1 MSRCSAS
8 RNSWHRACSQHGVHQ
23 SRGPGLPGA
32 VTAGHPTRIPLT
44 VGPSAFWSIVAA
56 VAIMAVFSL
65 AAGWLIAGRFVRP
78 LRAII
83 TTARDISAS
92 NLHRRL
98 GVRGRGDE
106 FTELGETLD
115 DLFGRLEASFQAQR
129 HFIANASHELRTPL
143 SAGRALLQVALADPE
158 PTVET
163 LRATCEELVE
173 LGDQQER
180 LIAALLTLASS
191 QRGIGQL
198 ECLDLADIAGDA
210 LLARQEE
217 AERHGIHLRAALAA
231 APVTAD
237 PSLAESLVANLLDN
251 AIRHNLPGG
260 QAEISTA
267 LTTAGAVIT
276 VSNTGT
282 LIPPDAVQD
291 LFQPF
296 RQLGTQRT
304 RRGEGHGLG
313 LAIVRAI
320 ADAHGAAL
328 TARARPAGGLDI
340 EVTFPLTSAAQAGQ
354 CPGRDSAAHESAA
367 HQARQPCRIGP
378 DLPAARPGKPPGLR
392 AGHTGMHARLSG
404 SRQAGTRD
412 RRGPSVAVRGKP
424 TVHTDR
430 PGGRTPSAY
439 LHRAVTASGSAMAV
453 SGTALRVQEFDKG
466 RGPVGL
472 PPIG

>member
-1 MSRCSAS
+1 MTLLYGTVICAS
-8 RNSWHRACSQHGVHQ
+8 GVALLGFTQLLAPGLLQHDGYKA
-23 SRGPGLPGA
+23 SGPSLPGA
-32 VTAGHPTRIPLT
+32 VTSRPPTRIPLT
-44 VGPSAFWSIVAA
+44 VGASAFLSIVVAF
-56 VAIMAVFSL
+56 AIMAAFSL
-65 AAGWLIAGRFVRP
+65 AVGWLIAGRFFRP

-92 NLHRRL
+92 NLHQRL
-98 GVRGRGDE
+98 GVRGRSDE

-115 DLFGRLEASFQAQR
+115 DLLARLEASFQAQR

-143 SAGRALLQVALADPE
+143 TAGRALLQVALADPE

-180 LIAALLTLASS
+180 LISALLALASS
-191 QRGIGQL
+191 QRGIGQP

-217 AERHGIHLRAALAA
+217 AERRGIHLRAALDA
-231 APVTAD
+231 APVTTD
-237 PSLAESLVANLLDN
+237 VNLTESLIANLLDN
-251 AIRHNLPGG
+251 AIRHNMPGG

-267 LTTAGAVIT
+267 LTTAGAVIA
-276 VSNTGT
+276 VSNTGVP
-282 LIPPDAVQD
+282 IPPDAVQD

-296 RQLGTQRT
+296 RQLGTERT

-340 EVTFPLTSAAQAGQ
+340 EVTFPLTPADQRANTQNATAQLTKV
-354 CPGRDSAAHESAA
+354 PHFKYT
-367 HQARQPCRIGP
+367 
-378 DLPAARPGKPPGLR
+378 DL
-392 AGHTGMHARLSG
+392 
-404 SRQAGTRD
+404 
-412 RRGPSVAVRGKP
+412 VA
-424 TVHTDR
+424 
-430 PGGRTPSAY
+430 
-439 LHRAVTASGSAMAV
+439 
-453 SGTALRVQEFDKG
+453 
-466 RGPVGL
+466 
-472 PPIG
+472 

>member
-1 MSRCSAS
+1 MLSLGYPGSAHGFRRPS
-8 RNSWHRACSQHGVHQ
+8 LRARMALLYGAVICASGVALLGVTQLLAPGLLEHGGHQ
-23 SRGPGLPGA
+23 AGPGLPGA
-32 VTAGHPTRIPLT
+32 VTPGPTARVPIT
-44 VGPSAFWSIVAA
+44 VGPSALLSIMGAF
-56 VAIMAVFSL
+56 AIMAAFSL

-98 GVRGRGDE
+98 GVRGSGNE
-106 FTELGETLD
+106 FTELGQTLD

-129 HFIANASHELRTPL
+129 NFIANASHELRTPL
-143 SAGRALLQVALADPE
+143 SAGRALLQVALADPD

-180 LIAALLTLASS
+180 LISALLALAGS

-198 ECLDLADIAGDA
+198 ACLDLADIAGDA

-217 AERHGIHLRAALAA
+217 AGRHGIHLRAALAA
-231 APVTAD
+231 APVTGD
-237 PSLAESLVANLLDN
+237 PSLTESLVANLLDN
-251 AIRHNLPGG
+251 AIRHNHPGG

-267 LTTAGAVIT
+267 LTTAGAVVS

-282 LIPPDAVQD
+282 LVPPDAVQD

-296 RQLGTQRT
+296 RQLGTERT
-304 RRGEGHGLG
+304 RRGKGHGLG

-340 EVTFPLTSAAQAGQ
+340 EAIFPLASPAQRANAPDVTAQ
-354 CPGRDSAAHESAA
+354 LTKV
-367 HQARQPCRIGP
+367 QPTVLQP
-378 DLPAARPGKPPGLR
+378 YPP
-392 AGHTGMHARLSG
+392 
-404 SRQAGTRD
+404 
-412 RRGPSVAVRGKP
+412 VRGLC
-424 TVHTDR
+424 R
-430 PGGRTPSAY
+430 
-439 LHRAVTASGSAMAV
+439 
-453 SGTALRVQEFDKG
+453 
-466 RGPVGL
+466 
-472 PPIG
+472 

>member
-1 MSRCSAS
+1 MLSLGYPGSVLGFRRLSLRARMTLLYGAVICASAI
-8 RNSWHRACSQHGVHQ
+8 ALLGVTQ
-23 SRGPGLPGA
+23 LLAPGLLEHGGQEAGGPDLTGA
-32 VTAGHPTRIPLT
+32 VTPRPLT
-44 VGPSAFWSIVAA
+44 RLPLTIGPSAFLSIAA
-56 VAIMAVFSL
+56 AFAVIAMLSL
-65 AAGWLIAGRFVRP
+65 GAGWLIAGRFVRP
-78 LRAII
+78 LRTII

-98 GVRGRGDE
+98 GVRGSRDE

-115 DLFGRLEASFQAQR
+115 DLFARLEASFQAQR

-143 SAGRALLQVALADPE
+143 TAGRALLQVALTDPE

-173 LGDQQER
+173 LGGQQER
-180 LIAALLTLASS
+180 LIVALLALASS

-217 AERHGIHLRAALAA
+217 AGRHGIHLRAALAT
-231 APVTAD
+231 APVTGD
-237 PSLAESLVANLLDN
+237 PSLTESLVANLLDN
-251 AIRHNLPGG
+251 AIRHNHPGG

-267 LTTAGAVIT
+267 LTTAGATIT

-282 LIPPDAVQD
+282 LVPSDAVQD

-304 RRGEGHGLG
+304 RHGTGHGLG

-328 TARARPAGGLDI
+328 TAHARPAGGLDI
-340 EVTFPLTSAAQAGQ
+340 EVIFPA
-354 CPGRDSAAHESAA
+354 
-367 HQARQPCRIGP
+367 
-378 DLPAARPGKPPGLR
+378 
-392 AGHTGMHARLSG
+392 
-404 SRQAGTRD
+404 
-412 RRGPSVAVRGKP
+412 
-424 TVHTDR
+424 
-430 PGGRTPSAY
+430 
-439 LHRAVTASGSAMAV
+439 
-453 SGTALRVQEFDKG
+453 
-466 RGPVGL
+466 
-472 PPIG
+472 

>member
-1 MSRCSAS
+1 MTLLYGAVICAS
-8 RNSWHRACSQHGVHQ
+8 GVALL
-23 SRGPGLPGA
+23 GVMALLAPGLFRHEVQKAGGPAQPGLGTFA
-32 VTAGHPTRIPLT
+32 AGHPTRIPIGSEL
-44 VGPSAFWSIVAA
+44 FWADV
-56 VAIMAVFSL
+56 VTLVIMAVFSL

-92 NLHRRL
+92 NLHQRL

-143 SAGRALLQVALADPE
+143 TAGRALLQVAIADPE

-163 LRATCEELVE
+163 LRATCAELVE

-180 LIAALLTLASS
+180 LIAALLALASS
-191 QRGIGQL
+191 QRGIGQM
-198 ECLDLADIAGDA
+198 ECLDIADITRDVV
-210 LLARQEE
+210 LARQDE
-217 AERHGIHLRAALAA
+217 AGRQGIHLSAALPA

-237 PSLAESLVANLLDN
+237 PSLAESLVANILDN

-260 QAEISTA
+260 QVEISTA
-267 LTTAGAVIT
+267 LTTAGAVVS

-282 LIPPDAVQD
+282 FVPPDAVED

-296 RQLGTQRT
+296 RRLGTERT
-304 RRGEGHGLG
+304 RRGEGYGLG

-328 TARARPAGGLDI
+328 TARARPGGGL
-340 EVTFPLTSAAQAGQ
+340 EVKVTFPLTSAV
-354 CPGRDSAAHESAA
+354 S
-367 HQARQPCRIGP
+367 
-378 DLPAARPGKPPGLR
+378 
-392 AGHTGMHARLSG
+392 
-404 SRQAGTRD
+404 SRSWPSSTM
-412 RRGPSVAVRGKP
+412 RGPKAAA
-424 TVHTDR
+424 T
-430 PGGRTPSAY
+430 SA
-439 LHRAVTASGSAMAV
+439 SMS
-453 SGTALRVQEFDKG
+453 
-466 RGPVGL
+466 
-472 PPIG
+472 

>member
-1 MSRCSAS
+1 MLSLGYPDFALGFRRPGLRARMTLLYGTVICASAV
-8 RNSWHRACSQHGVHQ
+8 ALLGVTQLLAPGLLLHDGYKA
-23 SRGPGLPGA
+23 SGPSLPGA
-32 VTAGHPTRIPLT
+32 VTPRPPTPIPLT
-44 VGPSAFWSIVAA
+44 VGASAFLSIVVAF
-56 VAIMAVFSL
+56 AIMAALSL
-65 AAGWLIAGRFVRP
+65 AVGWLIAGRFVRP

-83 TTARDISAS
+83 TAARDISAS

-106 FTELGETLD
+106 FTELGQTLD
-115 DLFGRLEASFQAQR
+115 GLFARLEASFQAQR

-143 SAGRALLQVALADPE
+143 TAGRALLQVALADPE
-158 PTVET
+158 STVET

-180 LIAALLTLASS
+180 LIAALLALASS

-198 ECLDLADIAGDA
+198 ERLDLADIAGDV
-210 LLARQEE
+210 LLTRQEE
-217 AERHGIHLRAALAA
+217 AERRGIHLHAALAS
-231 APVTAD
+231 APVPAD

-251 AIRHNLPGG
+251 AIRHNPPGG

-267 LTTAGAVIT
+267 LTPAGAVVS

-282 LIPPDAVQD
+282 LVPPGAVED

-296 RQLGTQRT
+296 RQLGAQRT

-340 EVTFPLTSAAQAGQ
+340 RVTFPLT
-354 CPGRDSAAHESAA
+354 
-367 HQARQPCRIGP
+367 
-378 DLPAARPGKPPGLR
+378 PA
-392 AGHTGMHARLSG
+392 
-404 SRQAGTRD
+404 D
-412 RRGPSVAVRGKP
+412 RRSNTQNETAQLTKVPRTK
-424 TVHTDR
+424 HTDLV
-430 PGGRTPSAY
+430 A
-439 LHRAVTASGSAMAV
+439 
-453 SGTALRVQEFDKG
+453 
-466 RGPVGL
+466 
-472 PPIG
+472 

>member
-1 MSRCSAS
+1 MLSLGYPDFAVGFRRPGLRARMTLLYGTVICASAV
-8 RNSWHRACSQHGVHQ
+8 ALLGVTQLLAPGLLLHDGHKA
-23 SRGPGLPGA
+23 SGPSLPGA
-32 VTAGHPTRIPLT
+32 VPPRPTTPIPLT
-44 VGPSAFWSIVAA
+44 VGASAFLSIVVAF
-56 VAIMAVFSL
+56 AIMAALSL
-65 AAGWLIAGRFVRP
+65 AVGWLIAGRFVRP

-83 TTARDISAS
+83 TAARDISAS

-106 FTELGETLD
+106 FTELGQTLD
-115 DLFGRLEASFQAQR
+115 GLFARLEASFQAQR

-143 SAGRALLQVALADPE
+143 TAGRALLQVALADPE

-180 LIAALLTLASS
+180 LIAALLALASS

-198 ECLDLADIAGDA
+198 ERLDLGNIAGEV
-210 LLARQEE
+210 LLTRQEE
-217 AERHGIHLRAALAA
+217 AGRRGIHLHAALAS
-231 APVTAD
+231 APVPAD

-267 LTTAGAVIT
+267 LTTAGAVVS

-282 LIPPDAVQD
+282 LVPPGAVED

-296 RQLGTQRT
+296 RQLGAQRT

-340 EVTFPLTSAAQAGQ
+340 QVAFPLT
-354 CPGRDSAAHESAA
+354 PGE
-367 HQARQPCRIGP
+367 
-378 DLPAARPGKPPGLR
+378 PAA
-392 AGHTGMHARLSG
+392 
-404 SRQAGTRD
+404 
-412 RRGPSVAVRGKP
+412 
-424 TVHTDR
+424 
-430 PGGRTPSAY
+430 
-439 LHRAVTASGSAMAV
+439 
-453 SGTALRVQEFDKG
+453 
-466 RGPVGL
+466 
-472 PPIG
+472 

>member
-1 MSRCSAS
+1 MPVFRHPGPARAFRRLSLRARMTLLYGAVICAS
-8 RNSWHRACSQHGVHQ
+8 GVALLGVTQLLAPGLFQHEVQ
-23 SRGPGLPGA
+23 KTGPGQPGA
-32 VTAGHPTRIPLT
+32 VTAGHPTRVPLP
-44 VGPSAFWSIVAA
+44 VGSGLFWNDV
-56 VAIMAVFSL
+56 VVLVIMAVLSL

-78 LRAII
+78 LRSII

-106 FTELGETLD
+106 FTELGQTLD
-115 DLFGRLEASFQAQR
+115 DLLGRLEASFQAQR

-163 LRATCEELVE
+163 LRATCGELVE

-180 LIAALLTLASS
+180 LITALLALASS

-198 ECLDLADIAGDA
+198 ECLDLADIAGDV

-237 PSLAESLVANLLDN
+237 PNLAESLVANLLDN
-251 AIRHNLPGG
+251 AMRHNLPGG
-260 QAEISTA
+260 EAEISTA
-267 LTTAGAVIT
+267 LTTAGAVVS

-282 LIPPDAVQD
+282 LIQPDAVQD

-304 RRGEGHGLG
+304 RHGEGHGLG

-328 TARARPAGGLDI
+328 AARARPGGGLDI
-340 EVTFPLTSAAQAGQ
+340 EVTFLLTSAAQRAN
-354 CPGRDSAAHESAA
+354 A
-367 HQARQPCRIGP
+367 P
-378 DLPAARPGKPPGLR
+378 DVTAQL
-392 AGHTGMHARLSG
+392 
-404 SRQAGTRD
+404 TRM
-412 RRGPSVAVRGKP
+412 PHIK
-424 TVHTDR
+424 HTDLV
-430 PGGRTPSAY
+430 A
-439 LHRAVTASGSAMAV
+439 
-453 SGTALRVQEFDKG
+453 
-466 RGPVGL
+466 
-472 PPIG
+472 